1 MAFVQFSKVS
11 LAFGDRDILK
21 NVSVN
26 LSAGSKAA
34 LTGANGSGKSTLM
47 KVMAGLMECDSGDR
61 AVQKNC
67 RIGYLPQS
75 GIVHHGCTL
84 IEEADRAFSYGYG
97 LHQEMEDIGA
107 KLAEDPNSPGAMA
120 LLERQHEIITWLED
134 SGWNRRDVLA
144 RQTLE
149 GLGFKPEDMERPVE
163 KFSGGWQMRIALAKV
178 LLESPDILLL
188 DEPTNYLDIE
198 ARDWLEKFLHDYTGG
213 FLLVSHD
220 RYFLDVTINEVYELF
235 NGDLKRYAGNYTHY
249 EQVRA
254 VELQTLMARYE
265 QQQEEIHKLED
276 FIRRFGYKAT
286 KAAQAQER
294 QKMLDKILAEKVEI
308 PETLKKI
315 HFSFPP
321 APHSG
326 RLVLTAEHIGKTYR
340 AETGDS
346 NSAVAGGALG
356 VGASGVGAASGGV
369 TEHEVLRDLNLVVEN
384 GDRLVVVGRNG
395 AGKTTLLRILAGQ
408 DTDFSGS
415 FRLGAGVSVGYFSQD
430 NAEVMKGSQSMLE
443 MLEAEAP
450 LELIPKLR
458 DMLGAFLF
466 RGDDVYKS
474 IDVLSGG
481 EKSRLAL
488 LRLLLR
494 PVNLLILDEPTN
506 HLDMHS
512 KDVLLSALRDFGGTV
527 IFVSHDRG
535 FIESLATRVL
545 ELTPCHSREFPG
557 TYGYYMEQLE
567 KEALRQGD
575 QSGAAGVRGGTS
587 GIGANNAKT
596 DMKPGSGAQGG
607 RTNTSGARNAGG
619 TAAYSAVG
627 AAAVSDGAASWEEQ
641 KRLKGERRKLE
652 KEEERLMNEISAL
665 EEKKS
670 QLEYQLS
677 LPAIYSDGAKSRK
690 IQQEIEE
697 TAAAIDKTTAQWEE
711 VSAQLE
717 S

>member
-61 AVQKNC
+61 AVQKDC

-84 IEEADRAFSYGYG
+84 LEEADRAFSYGYS
-97 LHQEMEDIGA
+97 LHNEMEDIGA

-120 LLERQHEIITWLED
+120 LLERQHEIITWLEE

-149 GLGFKPEDMERPVE
+149 GLGFKPEDMNRSVE
-163 KFSGGWQMRIALAKV
+163 EFSGGWQMRIALAKV
-178 LLESPDILLL
+178 LLEKPDILLL

-198 ARDWLEKFLHDYTGG
+198 ARDWLEKFLHDYEGG

-249 EQVRA
+249 EEVRR

-265 QQQEEIHKLED
+265 QQQEEIQKLED

-294 QKMLDKILAEKVEI
+294 QKMLDKILAEKIEI

-326 RLVLTAEHIGKTYR
+326 RLVLTAESIGKTYR
-340 AETGDS
+340 AEKDS
-346 NSAVAGGALG
+346 ANSTV
-356 VGASGVGAASGGV
+356 SGGSPSSGMGGV
-369 TEHEVLRDLNLVVEN
+369 AEHEVLRDLNLVVEN

-408 DTDFSGS
+408 DTDFAGS

-430 NAEVMKGSQSMLE
+430 NAETMNGSQSMLE
-443 MLEAEAP
+443 MLESEAP

-567 KEALRQGD
+567 KESLAQAD
-575 QSGAAGVRGGTS
+575 ESGFAGSRGGAS
-587 GIGANNAKT
+587 GIGANGAKNGGA
-596 DMKPGSGAQGG
+596 KSASGAKLDKSAKAA
-607 RTNTSGARNAGG
+607 TN
-619 TAAYSAVG
+619 G

-665 EEKKS
+665 EDKKS

-677 LPAIYSDGAKSRK
+677 LPAVYSDGAKSRK
-690 IQQEIEE
+690 IQQEIED
-697 TAAAIDKTTAQWEE
+697 TAAAIEKTTAQWEE
-711 VSAQLE
+711 VSAQLG
-717 S
+717 